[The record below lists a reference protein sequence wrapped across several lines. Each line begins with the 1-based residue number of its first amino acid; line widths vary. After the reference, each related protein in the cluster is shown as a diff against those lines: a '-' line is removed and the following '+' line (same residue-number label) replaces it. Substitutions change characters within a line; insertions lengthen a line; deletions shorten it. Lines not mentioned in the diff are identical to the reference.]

1 MIDRLKPIINVFI
14 VVIVLALIA
23 DYISEDLAN
32 IIWIIIMSFIGIIFA
47 LEIFYWIRDFF
58 K

>member
-47 LEIFYWIRDFF
+47 LGIFYWIRDFF